1 LKVSSLNEL
10 KKVLQSLPEEELVI
24 LCTALAK
31 YKKDNKEYLD
41 YLLYSA
47 RSKPDFV
54 QKVKSEM
61 DTSFS
66 FIDTRANLYYI
77 KKSLRKILRQV
88 NKYCKY
94 LNDKASA
101 LELHIHF
108 CRKLRDSGIPFRKN
122 QLIVN
127 LYDQQIKKINF
138 LLSALHEDLQADYA
152 SEMDEIMMQ

>member
-1 LKVSSLNEL
+1 LKVSSLSEL
-10 KKVLQSLPEEELVI
+10 KRELQSLSEEELVI

-47 RSKPDFV
+47 RDKPHFV
-54 QKVKSEM
+54 NEVKREM
-61 DTSFS
+61 DEYFS
-66 FIDTRANLYYI
+66 LIDTGANLYYI
-77 KKSLRKILRQV
+77 KKNLRKLLRLV

-101 LELHIHF
+101 LELHISF
-108 CRKLRDSGIPFRKN
+108 CKKLKESGIPFHKN
-122 QLIVN
+122 QMIVN
-127 LYDQQIKKINF
+127 LYEQEIKKINV

-152 SEMDEIMMQ
+152 QEINEISM